1 MKQLFDMAD
10 ALGVTIEFTDL
21 APLQRNG
28 DCNARTGRIR
38 VDEKLPTRAA
48 RSVLAHELAHY
59 VFADTPS
66 RFGPVHA
73 KQERRADEW
82 AALRLIDRDAY
93 REAEQ
98 LRDGHVP
105 SIAHDLGVISRLVHA
120 YQRILTR
127 IGDIVY
133 VDPRLGAGQWIDRVT
148 LSETA

>member
-1 MKQLFDMAD
+1 MKLLFDMAD
-10 ALGVTIEFTDL
+10 ALGVSIEFTDL
-21 APLQRNG
+21 SHLHRNG

-38 VDEKLPTRAA
+38 IDENLPARAT

-66 RFGPVHA
+66 RFGPVQA

-82 AALRLIDRDAY
+82 AALQLIDRDAY
-93 REAEQ
+93 REIEQ

-105 SIAHDLGVISRLVHA
+105 SMAHDLGVISSIVHA

-127 IGDIVY
+127 IGDTVY
-133 VDPRLGAGQWIDRVT
+133 VDPRMGAGQWLERIT
-148 LSETA
+148 LTETA